1 MGAAI
6 WTAVVAT
13 VAVTRTEDY
22 LAVNAGANPLL
33 ALTEGFQAA
42 FLAAAALAGLGVAL
56 ALLLLGPPRGI
67 ARTTGAGPCDRG
79 RRVERALFER
89 QMTWRT
95 R

>member
-6 WTAVVAT
+6 GPPSSPPSPSP
-13 VAVTRTEDY
+13 RTEDY

-56 ALLLLGPPRGI
+56 ALLLLGPPRKTSHEQPEPVR
-67 ARTTGAGPCDRG
+67 ATAAGGSNVRYSRG
-79 RRVERALFER
+79 R
-89 QMTWRT
+89 
-95 R
+95 